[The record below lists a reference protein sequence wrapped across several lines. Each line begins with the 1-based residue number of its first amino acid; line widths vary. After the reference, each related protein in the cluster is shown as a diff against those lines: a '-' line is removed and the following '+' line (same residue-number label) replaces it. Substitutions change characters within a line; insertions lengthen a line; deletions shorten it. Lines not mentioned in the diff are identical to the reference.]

1 MAGGSAIVIEALVRR
16 DAEVKF
22 KTLHGITFA
31 SANSQP
37 GAKASTGFTSHRNHW
52 RFLETAGR

>member
-1 MAGGSAIVIEALVRR
+1 
-16 DAEVKF
+16 VKF

-37 GAKASTGFTSHRNHW
+37 GAKASPGIARHR
-52 RFLETAGR
+52 